1 MSGLKWGFDFGCKL
15 SLFSKKKR
23 VKFSVVVIEIYWGF
37 KFSAF

>member
-15 SLFSKKKR
+15 SLFREKK
-23 VKFSVVVIEIYWGF
+23 VKFAVAVIEIYWGF